1 MSVLHCYGMPTR
13 VRRFGVGLLLA
24 SAITL
29 SACAKKDE
37 RPDDLPTDPNATGSV
52 ENQQK
57 SLENTQ
63 RWAKYWEKNPN
74 DIGGALSYAAHLRAI
89 GSNDQA
95 LAVVRKT
102 TMNNPENPQILEA
115 YGKQLASVG
124 QLPEASKVLYKAIA
138 IGKPTWQLYSLQGTV
153 LDRMG
158 NHTEAQN
165 MYGSALK
172 LSPDNTTIMNNKAMS
187 HALSGDPKTAE
198 KILRGAVAKSDDAS
212 SERLR
217 QNLALMLGL
226 QGKFDEARAVLAKV
240 LPAHLVKSNM
250 AYIKKMISQPNTWKQ
265 IQSSTPANG

>member
-1 MSVLHCYGMPTR
+1 MSVQRCSRVSTR
-13 VRRFGVGLLLA
+13 FRPFSLGLALA
-24 SAITL
+24 AAIAL

-37 RPDDLPTDPNATGSV
+37 RPDELPTDPDATGSV
-52 ENQQK
+52 NARQTA
-57 SLENTQ
+57 LENTQ
-63 RWAKYWEKNPN
+63 RWAKYWEKHPN
-74 DIGGALSYAAHLRAI
+74 DIDAALSYSAHLRAM

-102 TMNNPENPQILEA
+102 SMSNPENPKILEA
-115 YGKQLASVG
+115 YGKQLAAVG

-138 IGKPTWQLYSLQGTV
+138 VGQPTWQLYSLQGTV

-158 NHTEAQN
+158 KHTKAQDF
-165 MYGSALK
+165 YLSALK
-172 LSPDNTTIMNNKAMS
+172 LSPDNTTVMNNKAMS

-198 KILRGAVAKSDDAS
+198 KVLRVAVNKTDDKS

-265 IQSSTPANG
+265 IQSAKPANS